1 LDGHVAVERRAV
13 PALVLVDDERR
24 VVAEHDVVVAAPDF
38 RVGLNAAERVPAA
51 ILEEAAVECAG
62 LARQFAVREHRER
75 PVRFRLPVDG
85 HLDHVLAGLDG
96 LVERRPLHV
105 RRPARDER
113 ATGLG
118 VRPIGVERDR
128 VGPAPAEPDQH
139 LEASPRDGE
148 VRRPGV
154 PDVDVDRPTSRHGVV
169 SD

>member
-51 ILEEAAVECAG
+51 ILEEAAAECAG
-62 LARQFAVREHRER
+62 LARQFSVREHRER

-85 HLDHVLAGLDG
+85 HLQHVLAGLDG

-105 RRPARDER
+105 RRSARDEVARVLVR
-113 ATGLG
+113 A
-118 VRPIGVERDR
+118 VRVERDR
-128 VGPAPAEPDQH
+128 VGPATAESDQH
-139 LEASPRDGE
+139 LEAAPRDGE